1 MNTLRRRTFIARAS
15 GAGLLTLLAGH
26 LPRAARSDPLGMP
39 IGIQLWTVNEA
50 MQSDP
55 AGTLGQLRKIGYTN
69 VETAGFGK
77 LSAADL
83 RRLLDEAGLVC
94 PSAHLNFMEK
104 NADAVLEDAHT
115 LGAHYVVSSILRPG
129 SGAVPTV
136 PPAMQS
142 FANYLRAMT
151 LGDAHQTAQLANRIG
166 LKAKQAGLQ
175 YVYHNH
181 FFEFVAQENGAIAY
195 DILLK
200 ECDPDLVKFEID
212 CGWMI
217 AAGYDPVNY
226 LRKYP
231 HRFPMMH
238 VKDFLRVPDDAPA
251 AASPALR
258 VGTELGRGFI
268 DYGPIFV
275 AAKSS
280 GLKYYFVEQEGP
292 FVMMNQF
299 EAAEVSYQYLHS
311 LHE

>member
-15 GAGLLTLLAGH
+15 GAGLLTLLAGQ
-26 LPRAARSDPLGMP
+26 LPRAARSDPLGIP

-55 AGTLGQLRKIGYTN
+55 AGTLGQLRKIGYKN

-77 LSAADL
+77 LSATEL
-83 RRLLDEAGLVC
+83 RRLLDEAGLAC

-104 NADAVLEDAHT
+104 SADAVLADAHT
-115 LGAHYVVSSILRPG
+115 LGAHYVVSSILHPG

-136 PPAMQS
+136 RPAMQS
-142 FANYLRAMT
+142 VANYFRAMT

-166 LKAKQAGLQ
+166 LKAKQTGLQ

-200 ECDPDLVKFEID
+200 ECDPDLVQFEID

-217 AAGYDPVNY
+217 AAGYDPVHY

-231 HRFPMMH
+231 RRFPMMH
-238 VKDFLRVPDDAPA
+238 VKDFLRVSDDAPA
-251 AASPALR
+251 AVSPALR

-268 DYGPIFV
+268 DYGPIFS
-275 AAKSS
+275 AAKPN

-292 FVMMNQF
+292 FDTMNQF
-299 EAAEVSYQYLHS
+299 EAAEVNYQYLHS
-311 LHE
+311 FHE